1 MNQVV
6 ATGEPGE
13 PNGTEAGR
21 GGPRDRPFSAASFRA
36 AIGEARR
43 VLLTGCGGGCDVFST
58 IPLAMRL
65 RSEGIEVHLASYTF
79 SLMDDLAAEATGPA
93 GWWQVRPAPP
103 NPIMEVDPY
112 QPERHLTRWLS
123 RTGEP
128 DPVVWCLERT
138 GIVPA
143 VAAWRWLADH
153 LEVDAIVAVDGGTD
167 SLMTGIEAGLG
178 TPVEDVTTMLG
189 VVATDVPTQL
199 LVSIGFGVDSF
210 HGVAH
215 VDVLES
221 VAAIDAAGGFW
232 GVDHL
237 SHRSA
242 EGIAFGELVEAA
254 NAAMPGCESI
264 VASSVAAAVAARF
277 GNVALGGLGG
287 RTAGS
292 ELFINPL
299 MAMYWTFDLAA
310 VTDRIAYREHIARS
324 TSHGETMGRIQSW
337 RSTITTRPRRRLP
350 M

>member
-1 MNQVV
+1 MEANEGPATAEGSV
-6 ATGEPGE
+6 AGQGADVPL
-13 PNGTEAGR
+13 
-21 GGPRDRPFSAASFRA
+21 DRPFAAASFRA
-36 AIGEARR
+36 ALGDARR

-65 RSEGIEVHLASYTF
+65 RAEGIEVHLASYTF
-79 SLMDDLAAEATGPA
+79 ALMDELAAEATGPA

-112 QPERHLTRWLS
+112 QPERHLTRWLARS
-123 RTGEP
+123 GDP

-138 GIVPA
+138 GIVQA
-143 VAAWRWLADH
+143 AEAWRWLAAH
-153 LEVDAIVAVDGGTD
+153 LDVDAVVAVDGGTD
-167 SLMTGIEAGLG
+167 SLMCGIEAGLG

-189 VVATDVPTQL
+189 VVATDVPRKL
-199 LVSIGFGVDSF
+199 LVSVGFGVDSF

-215 VDVLES
+215 VDVLEAI
-221 VAAIDAAGGFW
+221 AAIDAAGGFW

-242 EGIAFGELVEAA
+242 EGAAFGDLVEAA

-292 ELFINPL
+292 TLFINPL
-299 MAMYWTFDLAA
+299 MAMYWTFELAA
-310 VTDRIAYREHIARS
+310 VTERIAYAEEIARS
-324 TSHGETMGRIQSW
+324 RAHGETMRRIQTW
-337 RSTITTRPRRRLP
+337 RTSIIPQRRRHLP